1 MSLTGCNKQNRI
13 MSVDLSPFEL
23 VIQGFESGAVV
34 RSVTELSGGISCTM
48 TRVDVES
55 AAGAAKSFVVRMV
68 GKWSIENYPESAKN
82 EFELLT
88 YLGDHGIPVPKPRY
102 FDLSCSILPRP
113 YLVFDYVDGSPDLTV
128 TNIRTRVVAMANQ
141 LADIHQLDVAH
152 PAFSF
157 MKPSPVNIR
166 PPENEPNEEL
176 QETKIRRALA
186 DYLPHVAENSYRF
199 RHGDFWPGNM
209 LWKDDKLA
217 AVIDWEETSIGDPLF
232 DVAIARLDILWA
244 YGFTA
249 SVEFLRQYKVRM
261 DINFRHL
268 PFWDLRVSLRPVTNL
283 ATWAKS
289 LPQLGRPDV
298 TEEVMATRHR
308 WFVDQAILKLEL
320 LASRRG

>member
-1 MSLTGCNKQNRI
+1 
-13 MSVDLSPFEL
+13 MSVDLSPFGL
-23 VIQGFESGAVV
+23 VIQSFEPGGVV

-82 EFELLT
+82 EFELLS
-88 YLGDHGIPVPKPRY
+88 YLGDQGIPVPKPRY
-102 FDLSCSILPRP
+102 FDLSCSIMPRP
-113 YLVFDYVDGSPDLTV
+113 FVVFDYVAGSPDLAV
-128 TNIRTRVVAMANQ
+128 TNVQDRVVKMANQ
-141 LADIHQLDVAH
+141 LADIHQMDVTH
-152 PAFSF
+152 SAFSF

-166 PPENEPNEEL
+166 PPEDEPNEEL

-186 DYLPHVAENSYRF
+186 DFFPQVEENSYRF
-199 RHGDFWPGNM
+199 WHGDFWPGNM
-209 LWKDDKLA
+209 LWKDDMLT

-261 DINFRHL
+261 DIDCRHL
-268 PFWDLRVSLRPVTNL
+268 PFWDLRVSLRPITNL
-283 ATWAKS
+283 ATWAS
-289 LPQLGRPDV
+289 SFPPLGRPDV
-298 TEEVMATRHR
+298 TEELMIARHR
-308 WFVDQAILKLEL
+308 WFVDQAISKLEIL
-320 LASRRG
+320 TSRRG